1 MTTVDRQTLQEM
13 MGPQAVSG
21 PIAGMGVHYNVGANA
36 SVSSSA
42 TAVTLE
48 LDEKSLKDAEAKTG
62 VSRSPS
68 PSPKKGTVP
77 AKAIEHANKGED
89 RYASMVA
96 KSGKQETI
104 TNAMSGNYGSRRL
117 DHRTAMTSTASKN
130 PLLRSLNRRHLREL
144 RETFNLIAT
153 TKTKTATVNAE
164 NMPQTALKK
173 MVDRARSQG
182 LNKTPIG
189 DIADAMKKVGY
200 DPSESLQKDLAQQ
213 GLDNNLNTTPC
224 KQLTGCS
231 AGMKAAYSRWE
242 NFLIPGSCEAVFSLK
257 PRSN

>member
-89 RYASMVA
+89 RYASLVG
-96 KSGKQETI
+96 KSGKQDTI
-104 TNAMSGNYGSRRL
+104 IKAMSKNFGSRRL

-130 PLLRSLNRRHLREL
+130 PLLRSLNRRRLLEL
-144 RETFNLIAT
+144 RKTFNQIASA
-153 TKTKTATVNAE
+153 KTKTAIVNAE
-164 NMPQTALKK
+164 NMPQMALKK
-173 MVDRARSQG
+173 MVDRALSQG

-189 DIADAMKKVGY
+189 EIADAMKKVGY
-200 DPSESLQKDLAQQ
+200 DPSESLQKGLAQQ
-213 GLDNNLNTTPC
+213 ALDNDLNTTL
-224 KQLTGCS
+224 KKG
-231 AGMKAAYSRWE
+231 AGANLKPETQKKRQWALFMNPE
-242 NFLIPGSCEAVFSLK
+242 LIPSGWAMD
-257 PRSN
+257 